1 MVKLNVIDL
10 ASIQDCLSAYK
21 KLIDWIPPVGELE
34 VEMKEERIKIINY
47 LLRKTEAII
56 RKEADRNE

>member
-10 ASIQDCLSAYK
+10 ASIQDCLSSYK
-21 KLIDWIPPVGELE
+21 KLIDWIPPAGETE

-56 RKEADRNE
+56 REEANRNE

>member
-21 KLIDWIPPVGELE
+21 KLINWIPPVDEVE
-34 VEMKEERIKIINY
+34 VEMKEERIKIINH
-47 LLRKTEAII
+47 LLRKTEAIV
-56 RKEADRNE
+56 REEASRNE

>member
-21 KLIDWIPPVGELE
+21 KLIDWIPPVGEVE
-34 VEMKEERIKIINY
+34 VEMKEERIKIINH
-47 LLRKTEAII
+47 LLTHMKNT
-56 RKEADRNE
+56 

>member
-21 KLIDWIPPVGELE
+21 KLIDWIPPAGELE

-47 LLRKTEAII
+47 LLKKTEAII
-56 RKEADRNE
+56 REEANSNE

>member
-21 KLIDWIPPVGELE
+21 KLIDWIPPVGEVE
-34 VEMKEERIKIINY
+34 VEMKEERMKIINH
-47 LLRKTEAII
+47 LLSKTEAII
-56 RKEADRNE
+56 REESARNE

>member
-10 ASIQDCLSAYK
+10 ASMQDCLSAYK
-21 KLIDWIPPVGELE
+21 KLIDWIPPVGEVE
-34 VEMKEERIKIINY
+34 VEMKEERINIINH

-56 RKEADRNE
+56 REEATKNE

>member
-21 KLIDWIPPVGELE
+21 KLIEWIPPVGEVE
-34 VEMKEERIKIINY
+34 VEMKEERIKVINH

-56 RKEADRNE
+56 REEATKNE

>member
-21 KLIDWIPPVGELE
+21 KLIDWIPPVDEVE
-34 VEMKEERIKIINY
+34 VEMKEERIKIINH
-47 LLRKTEAII
+47 LLKKTEAII
-56 RKEADRNE
+56 REEADRNE

>member
-21 KLIDWIPPVGELE
+21 KLIDWMPPVGEIE
-34 VEMKEERIKIINY
+34 VEMKAERMKTINY

-56 RKEADRNE
+56 REEAYRNE

>member
-1 MVKLNVIDL
+1 MVRLNVIDL

-21 KLIDWIPPVGELE
+21 KLIDWIPPIGEIE
-34 VEMKEERIKIINY
+34 VEMKEERMKIINH

-56 RKEADRNE
+56 SEEAARNE

>member
-10 ASIQDCLSAYK
+10 ASMQDCLSAYK
-21 KLIDWIPPVGELE
+21 KLIEWIPPVGEVE

-56 RKEADRNE
+56 REEAAKNE

>member
-21 KLIDWIPPVGELE
+21 KLIDWIPPAGE
-34 VEMKEERIKIINY
+34 VEVELKEERIKIIKH

-56 RKEADRNE
+56 REESARNE